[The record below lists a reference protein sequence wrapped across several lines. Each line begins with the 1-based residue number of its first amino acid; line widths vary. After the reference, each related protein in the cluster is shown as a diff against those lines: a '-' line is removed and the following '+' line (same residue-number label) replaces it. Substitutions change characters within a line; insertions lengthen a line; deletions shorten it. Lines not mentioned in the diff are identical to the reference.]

1 MLGSQNQPASASC
14 ATQISPKQR
23 LVTGRR
29 VENMSPVIKYILHNT
44 FVHSVSPH
52 TVSSV
57 PTLNDTDITM
67 MDSSPRTGTMRAS
80 FTTHRQLDE
89 ICMETCER
97 ALLFFK
103 CAFGRAVVVVMA
115 VGGGG
120 GQGRGG
126 GLSWLLSSLLSAP
139 SLGQAGRLCWAARL
153 LGSRCE
159 PSCQRQAVARRSAA
173 RAHTSLSH
181 LP

>member
-1 MLGSQNQPASASC
+1 
-14 ATQISPKQR
+14 
-23 LVTGRR
+23 
-29 VENMSPVIKYILHNT
+29 
-44 FVHSVSPH
+44 
-52 TVSSV
+52 
-57 PTLNDTDITM
+57 
-67 MDSSPRTGTMRAS
+67 
-80 FTTHRQLDE
+80 
-89 ICMETCER
+89 METCEW
-97 ALLFFK
+97 ALLFVK

-120 GQGRGG
+120 GGG
-126 GLSWLLSSLLSAP
+126 GGQGGSWLLSSLLSAP